1 MVEAM
6 DKPAEDDNE
15 IKDQSIK
22 IVNHLK
28 GLINNVYQNK
38 TQTKPF
44 ETAELIDDNT
54 LKSVRDPEKEP
65 APPLQL
71 LEETEP
77 TKGIE
82 VLTANGIRVVTSR
95 PTSMLDNKVGITTWT
110 SIAPVTTTTST
121 TTTTTTTTTPTTTTT
136 TTTTPPRPLFG
147 ATLM

>member
-44 ETAELIDDNT
+44 EAAELIDDNT

-77 TKGIE
+77 SKGIE
-82 VLTANGIRVVTSR
+82 VLTSNGIRVITS
-95 PTSMLDNKVGITTWT
+95 L
-110 SIAPVTTTTST
+110 
-121 TTTTTTTTTPTTTTT
+121 
-136 TTTTPPRPLFG
+136 
-147 ATLM
+147 

>member
-6 DKPAEDDNE
+6 DKPAEDDNQ

-54 LKSVRDPEKEP
+54 LKSERDPEKEP

-77 TKGIE
+77 SQGIE
-82 VLTANGIRVVTSR
+82 VLTSNGIRVVSSR
-95 PTSMLDNKVGITTWT
+95 PTSMLDLSRIWVH
-110 SIAPVTTTTST
+110 S
-121 TTTTTTTTTPTTTTT
+121 
-136 TTTTPPRPLFG
+136 
-147 ATLM
+147 